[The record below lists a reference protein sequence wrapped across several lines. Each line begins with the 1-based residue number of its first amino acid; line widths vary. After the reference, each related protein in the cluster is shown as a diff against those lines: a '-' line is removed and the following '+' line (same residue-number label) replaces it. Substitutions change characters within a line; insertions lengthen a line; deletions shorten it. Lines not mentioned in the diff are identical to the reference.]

1 MKKKQKKKK
10 KKKKKLQS
18 AVRDLYRRLPACV
31 HASIQHWSSSDFGAK
46 LEQQASKQASKEEW
60 ICTIVMQVVY
70 QLAI

>member
-1 MKKKQKKKK
+1 MKK

-46 LEQQASKQASKEEW
+46 LEQQASKQLQAKKNGS
-60 ICTIVMQVVY
+60 V
-70 QLAI
+70 QLSCRSSTS